1 MKRTWMGAILVGA
14 ILSSGCATITGAAM
28 ASLGA
33 EPEVSE
39 ASTYERGP
47 TYGTGTVPLDHHSL
61 ADRLGRISLPLE
73 SLPPDPLNTGRAI
86 PVLAP
91 GDSPLVESGILGA
104 GIKGLPAD
112 HLRRLGLRN
121 YANNWAEAGLGGSLQ
136 DMQNGI
142 YIYAQLRVFPGGSSL
157 LMLQ

>member
-1 MKRTWMGAILVGA
+1 MKRTWMGASLVGA

-61 ADRLGRISLPLE
+61 ADGFGRISLPVAA
-73 SLPPDPLNTGRAI
+73 LPPDPLNTGRAL
-86 PVLAP
+86 PVLEP
-91 GDSPLVESGILGA
+91 GDSPLVESGVLGA
-104 GIKGLPAD
+104 GMKGLPAD

-121 YANNWAEAGLGGSLQ
+121 YAKNWAEAGLGSSLQ
-136 DMQNGI
+136 DVQNGL
-142 YIYAQLRVFPGGSSL
+142 YAYLQLAVFRGGSGRL
-157 LMLQ
+157 LLK